1 MAALQQQV
9 GEITSWLLIFLAF
22 CLPLSTSV
30 VTILALLIFVC
41 WIIEGGYRQKWRE
54 IRTNPVCLAVFIY
67 LGVYLIG
74 ICWTDD
80 LSEGIAVLMK
90 QWKLMLLPVFL
101 TTVRWQR
108 RWWYV
113 GAYIAGVS
121 CVMLLVYLVASGA
134 ILYDEVDAR
143 GHLTLIGNQIV
154 YTPML
159 ALAIYLL
166 MHQVLWSEARG
177 WQQWSMSLLAGFMT
191 VCVFITK
198 GRAGQMV
205 FFLLMIVLIFQ
216 FFRRSLLNGAL
227 LTFFLLPLVF
237 TVAYHVSPVFQERVD
252 RVPKEITMF
261 EKNYNTSVGQRLLY
275 WKNSWEVIKQSP
287 WLGTGTGG
295 FKSSYAQVNL
305 HRSPDMPPTANPH
318 NQYIFVAVQLGVFG
332 LLGLIALFSIEIMQA
347 WRTND
352 GWQRIRLAFPLFFLV
367 IMITDTYLDTH
378 NSGFLFSLFSAVFY
392 KNNMLLT
399 G

>member
-166 MHQVLWSEARG
+166 CIKC
-177 WQQWSMSLLAGFMT
+177 F
-191 VCVFITK
+191 
-198 GRAGQMV
+198 
-205 FFLLMIVLIFQ
+205 
-216 FFRRSLLNGAL
+216 GAK
-227 LTFFLLPLVF
+227 P
-237 TVAYHVSPVFQERVD
+237 E
-252 RVPKEITMF
+252 
-261 EKNYNTSVGQRLLY
+261 
-275 WKNSWEVIKQSP
+275 
-287 WLGTGTGG
+287 
-295 FKSSYAQVNL
+295 
-305 HRSPDMPPTANPH
+305 
-318 NQYIFVAVQLGVFG
+318 
-332 LLGLIALFSIEIMQA
+332 
-347 WRTND
+347 D
-352 GWQRIRLAFPLFFLV
+352 G
-367 IMITDTYLDTH
+367 
-378 NSGFLFSLFSAVFY
+378 NSGQCLSSPAS
-392 KNNMLLT
+392 
-399 G
+399 